1 MIEKINERILIFI
14 VAFNAEKTIL
24 NVLSRIPPS
33 ISKLNHQILIIDDCS
48 GDNTFS
54 TTVENLTQF
63 KSLNIKVLFNPEK
76 QGYGGNQKLGYHYA
90 IENGFDLV
98 VLLHGDGQYAPEKL
112 DEMLS
117 TIIGEK
123 ADAVIG
129 SRMMDGYSAL
139 RAGMPLYKFFGNK
152 ILTFIQNKL
161 LKTRLSEFH
170 SGYRAYNVQTLKK
183 IPFELNTNDFHFDTE
198 ILIQLILGKFVIRE
212 IPIPTYSGEEIRHF
226 RGIRYAWDVLVQTLT
241 SRFHQVSL
249 FYERKFDI
257 RRGVEK
263 YTLKRGYP
271 SSHEYA
277 IKEVKHNS
285 TVLDIGCGDSLVGME
300 LVKKGCRVEAIDS
313 EDSKGRDKI
322 IKFTK
327 INLND
332 TEAPIPIDQ
341 FDYILLLDVLEH
353 LENPEEFVYNIRK
366 LSRGKLPKIIVSVPN
381 IGWFTMRLQL
391 LLGGFNYGARG
402 ILDLGHRRLFT
413 FSTIKAI
420 FEQAGFKITKTFGVP
435 APYPLAIGNN
445 FISKILIA
453 VNQGLIKIFAG
464 LFSYQIFLVTVP
476 LPTVS
481 ELLKTSRDNSDIR
494 IDEISRTL

>member
-1 MIEKINERILIFI
+1 MIEKINERVLIFI

-24 NVLSRIPPS
+24 NVLRRTLSS
-33 ISKLNHQILIIDDCS
+33 VSKLDHQVLIIDDCS
-48 GDNTFS
+48 RDKTFS
-54 TTVENLTQF
+54 KTVENLTQF
-63 KSLNIKVLFNPEK
+63 KPLNIKVLFNPEK

-98 VLLHGDGQYAPEKL
+98 VLLHGDGQYAPERL
-112 DEMLS
+112 DEMIS
-117 TIIGEK
+117 TIIREK

-129 SRMMDGYSAL
+129 SRMLDGFSAL
-139 RAGMPLYKFFGNK
+139 REDMPLYKFIGNK
-152 ILTFIQNKL
+152 ILTFIQNRL

-170 SGYRAYNVQTLKK
+170 SGYRIYNVQTLTK

-198 ILIQLILGKFVIRE
+198 ILIQLILGKFFIRE
-212 IPIPTYSGEEIRHF
+212 IPIPTYYGDEIRHF
-226 RGIRYAWDVLVQTLT
+226 KGIKYACDVIFQTLK
-241 SRFHQVSL
+241 SRLHQVSL

-277 IKEVKHNS
+277 IAEVKNDS
-285 TVLDIGCGDSLVGME
+285 TVLDIGCGESLMGIE

-313 EDSKGRDKI
+313 EDSQGRDKL
-322 IKFTK
+322 IKFTQ

-332 TEAPIPIDQ
+332 AEGPIPVDQ

-353 LENPEEFVYNIRK
+353 LENPEDFVYNIRR

-391 LLGGFNYGARG
+391 LLGRFNYGVRG
-402 ILDLGHRRLFT
+402 ILDMGHRRLFT
-413 FSTIKAI
+413 FSTILAI
-420 FEQAGFKITKTFGVP
+420 FKQAGYKITKSIGVP
-435 APYPLAIGNN
+435 APYPLAIGDN
-445 FISKILIA
+445 FISRILITI
-453 VNQGLIKIFAG
+453 NQGLIKVFPS

-476 LPTVS
+476 LPTVN
-481 ELLKTSRDNSDIR
+481 ELLQTSQDSSDKL
-494 IDEISRTL
+494 IDEISRPL